1 MSSARDRLIGLA
13 RAHAAAEARG
23 DVAATLATLEPDPVY
38 ELFPVG
44 RSFRGMAETRAYYAH
59 FFAEFLP
66 RVAGHRLRSEWVS
79 DEGVGQEY
87 EIELR
92 AGDGRTQR
100 HRVIGILTFGREALS
115 GERVWASEPLLRR
128 MFGPVY
134 DRAEPV

>member
-1 MSSARDRLIGLA
+1 MRSGRDRLIGLA

-23 DVAATLATLEPDPVY
+23 DLAATLATLEPEPVY

-44 RSFRGMAETRAYYAH
+44 RAFRGMAATRAYYDH
-59 FFAEFLP
+59 FFAAFLP
-66 RVAGHRLRSEWVS
+66 QVAGHRLLSEWVS

-92 AGDGRTQR
+92 LAGGGTER
-100 HRVIGILTFGREALS
+100 HRVIGVLTFGREALA
-115 GERVWASEPLLRR
+115 GERVWASDRLLRR

-134 DRAEPV
+134 DLSEPL

>member
-1 MSSARDRLIGLA
+1 MGSGRDRLIGLA
-13 RAHAAAEARG
+13 RVHAAAEARA
-23 DVAATLATLEPDPVY
+23 DLAATLATLEPDPVY
-38 ELFPVG
+38 ELLPVG
-44 RSFRGMAETRAYYAH
+44 RAFRGMAATRAYYDH

-66 RVAGHRLRSEWVS
+66 QVAGHRLCNEWVS

-92 AGDGRTQR
+92 TGGDRTER

-115 GERVWASEPLLRR
+115 GERVWGSERLLRR

-134 DRAEPV
+134 DLAEPL

>member
-1 MSSARDRLIGLA
+1 MGSGRDRLIALA

-23 DVAATLATLEPDPVY
+23 DLAATLATLDPEPVY

-44 RSFRGMAETRAYYAH
+44 LAFRGMAATRAYYDH
-59 FFAEFLP
+59 FFSSFLP

-92 AGDGRTQR
+92 VEGGGTER

-115 GERVWASEPLLRR
+115 GERVWGSERLLRL

-134 DRAEPV
+134 QQAAPL

>member
-13 RAHAAAEARG
+13 RTHAAAEARG

-44 RSFRGMAETRAYYAH
+44 RAFRGMAETRAYYDH

-66 RVAGHRLRSEWVS
+66 QVAGHRLRSEWVS

-92 AGDGRTQR
+92 AGAGRTER